1 MRAETALKQSFAP
14 SVFAAV
20 AANRARERER
30 EREGTLEQAFSR
42 STDLCSVPEILGSEF
57 RAIVLLSK
65 TLGCLGPIWLPT

>member
-20 AANRARERER
+20 AANRARER